1 MTNIRVLI
9 VDDNSMVRRLLCAI
23 LEQESDIDVVGEAHD
38 GRQAVEMSK
47 RLKPNVITMDLEMP
61 VMGGMEAIET
71 IMGSKAVPILVV
83 SDMANAQIAVE
94 ALTLGAL
101 DVLPKP
107 DCTEGKVK
115 EFTDRVRLLAGVS
128 VVTRRQLRPELSTTS
143 SVSRAS
149 ATVGKPVSGL
159 ESELYSGHVFA
170 IACSTGGP
178 QALAKILS
186 ELPADFPC
194 PVLISQH
201 IADGFAGGMVKWLGK
216 LCKLS
221 VRLAVDGD
229 PLQAGKVLVSPSE
242 SHFALTA
249 KHRVVLLPVNPN
261 DTYHPSCDVL
271 LDSVAK
277 VFGSLAVGII
287 LTGMGMDGVAGIA
300 KIHRTQGRTIAQN
313 EASSLIYGMNR
324 AAIESGT
331 VQQVL
336 TLEDI
341 VPAMLDIAHSRS
353 SYDA

>member
-1 MTNIRVLI
+1 MHINHALGGIVRVGNIGDTEVFVI
-9 VDDNSMVRRLLCAI
+9 SM
-23 LEQESDIDVVGEAHD
+23 
-38 GRQAVEMSK
+38 
-47 RLKPNVITMDLEMP
+47 
-61 VMGGMEAIET
+61 
-71 IMGSKAVPILVV
+71 
-83 SDMANAQIAVE
+83 
-94 ALTLGAL
+94 
-101 DVLPKP
+101 
-107 DCTEGKVK
+107 
-115 EFTDRVRLLAGVS
+115 
-128 VVTRRQLRPELSTTS
+128 
-143 SVSRAS
+143 
-149 ATVGKPVSGL
+149 
-159 ESELYSGHVFA
+159 
-170 IACSTGGP
+170 
-178 QALAKILS
+178 
-186 ELPADFPC
+186 
-194 PVLISQH
+194 
-201 IADGFAGGMVKWLGK
+201 
-216 LCKLS
+216 LS
-221 VRLAVDGD
+221 VDLTYFEPAAARNYINSISPQRD